1 MGETNTG
8 QPSPESCVG
17 IRKDAA
23 EALTGEDA
31 GEPLSREMTNSGLP
45 TPSKQA
51 EGNTGSGEKVSPDL
65 RPRGRR
71 PSACIEASW
80 MGTER
85 SPEPVDGKSR
95 LRRVVKAEGRTT
107 ATNGPGKSDESVV
120 SKKPANEDLPLWT
133 WAEEQAEKRDSA
145 KRNLDQDGT
154 SRTQSRKHGVSPVLA
169 WVREK
174 AKVDKKMKFTSLY
187 HHLDP
192 ARLRNAFERLQPK
205 AAPGV
210 DGEIWKEFREH
221 REERLKCLYDRVQNG
236 TYRAKPARRV
246 YIPKPDGR
254 QRPLGIAA
262 LEDKI
267 VQSATVEVLN
277 AIYEED
283 FIGFSYGFR
292 PGRSPHRAL
301 DAWATALKVRK
312 VNWVLDLDIRS
323 YFEKI
328 SHEWLAKFLQHRI
341 ADPKMLRLIQKWLRA
356 GVLEDGEWKSTEM
369 GSPQGATVSPLL
381 ANVYLHYVFD
391 LWAEHWRKNHG
402 NGDVVIVRYADDAV
416 IGFENEEDA
425 RRFLKELRE
434 RMAKFQLELNIE
446 KTRLIRFGRFA
457 GHCCTQEGRSKPETM
472 AFLGF
477 THICGRSANGK
488 FQLLRHTIAERQKA
502 KLQEIGRELKARRHD
517 PIPAQGQWLRQVVT
531 GYYNYYGVPTN
542 IRSLVAFRI
551 QVTRRWLHSL
561 RRRSQRNRMN
571 WERIDRLSDRWI
583 PPARICH
590 PWPQARFD
598 ATTQGK
604 SRVR

>member
-1 MGETNTG
+1 VTNTG
-8 QPSPESCVG
+8 HSSPESCGGV
-17 IRKDAA
+17 REDAA

-45 TPSKQA
+45 TPSKHA
-51 EGNTGSGEKVSPDL
+51 EGNTGPGVKVSPGS

-71 PSACIEASW
+71 TSACIEASW

-85 SPEPVDGKSR
+85 SPDPVDGVSCLQRAEKT
-95 LRRVVKAEGRTT
+95 EGRTS
-107 ATNGPGKSDESVV
+107 AVIGPGKSDESVV
-120 SKKPANEDLPLWT
+120 SKKPANEDLPLWA
-133 WAEEQAEKRDSA
+133 WAKEQAEKRDSA

-154 SRTQSRKHGVSPVLA
+154 SRTQSRKYGVSPVLA

-192 ARLRNAFERLQPK
+192 VRLRNAFERLQPK

-210 DGEIWKEFREH
+210 DGEIWKEFREQK
-221 REERLKCLYDRVQNG
+221 EVRLKSLFDRLQKG
-236 TYRAKPARRV
+236 TFLAKPARRV

-267 VQSATVEVLN
+267 VQGAVVEVLN

-283 FIGFSYGFR
+283 FLGFSYGFR

-323 YFEKI
+323 YFDKI

-341 ADPKMLRLIQKWLRA
+341 ADQKMLRLIQKWLRA
-356 GVLEDGEWKSTEM
+356 GVLEGGEWKPTEM

-391 LWAEHWRKNHG
+391 LWAEHWRKSHAG
-402 NGDVVIVRYADDAV
+402 GDIVIVRFADDAV
-416 IGFENEEDA
+416 IGFEREEDA
-425 RRFLKELRE
+425 RDFLKQLNE
-434 RMAKFQLELNIE
+434 RMAKFQLELNTE

-457 GHCCTQEGRSKPETM
+457 AQSCQQDGRSKPETM

-488 FQLLRHTIAERQKA
+488 FQLLRHTIAKRQKA
-502 KLQEIGRELKARRHD
+502 KLKEIGRELKARRHD

-542 IRSLVAFRI
+542 IRSLVTFRI
-551 QVTRRWLHSL
+551 QVTRRWLHAL
-561 RRRSQRNRMN
+561 RRRSQRSKMN
-571 WERIDRLSDRWI
+571 WERIERLSDRWV
-583 PPARICH
+583 PTARICH